1 MTERRTLIVIR
12 KPPFGS
18 VDSWEAMRLAL
29 SFYAQRAPVSVALEG
44 PGVLNWVS
52 NMIPEATSPRSV
64 SRFVEDLG
72 KFSVPVYL
80 VLEDLGVAGFTPND
94 LASPHAQ
101 IIQRSEFA
109 HMVASHD
116 AVVAI

>member
-1 MTERRTLIVIR
+1 MKGRRTLLIVR

-29 SFYAQRAPVSVALEG
+29 SFYAERAALTVVLEG

-52 NMIPEATSPRSV
+52 NMAPEGPSTWSV
-64 SRFVEDLG
+64 SRFVADLQ

-80 VLEDLGVAGFTPND
+80 VSEDLTEAGLKLSD
-94 LASPHAQ
+94 LSSPHARP
-101 IIQRSEFA
+101 IRRSKLSA
-109 HMVASHD
+109 MVASSD
-116 AVVAI
+116 AVVAM